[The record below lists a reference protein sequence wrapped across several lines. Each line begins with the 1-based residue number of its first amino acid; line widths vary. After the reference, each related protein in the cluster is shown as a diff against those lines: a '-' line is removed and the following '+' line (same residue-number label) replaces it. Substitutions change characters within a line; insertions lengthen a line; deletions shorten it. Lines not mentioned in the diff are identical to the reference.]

1 MIPYLRT
8 ASGRKFLLINPSPS
22 DIVLQDIAHALGN
35 LCRFTGHTQKM
46 YTVAEHC
53 VLVALILREQGYNTE
68 TQLLGLLHDAAE
80 AYVGDLS
87 SPLKHAMDTV
97 QPGLNT
103 GWDHEYE
110 PAGAAAFRKIEAG
123 VVTAILA
130 QYGLAGHT
138 FSSGPVKDADII
150 AGITEARD
158 LMLNCGEAYVQYGLN
173 PLVHKPYPHNIEIAL
188 LWAQWL
194 YTHDLSKT
202 LKPAELYTAVFTS
215 LMRGE

>member
-1 MIPYLRT
+1 MTVPYLRT
-8 ASGRKFLLINPSPS
+8 ASGRKFPLINPSPS

-35 LCRFTGHTQKM
+35 LCRFTGHTQRV

-87 SPLKHAMDTV
+87 SPLKHAMDTIV
-97 QPGLNT
+97 PR
-103 GWDHEYE
+103 DEYE
-110 PAGAAAFRKIEAG
+110 NRTEGTAAFRSIEAG
-123 VVTAILA
+123 VVRAILV
-130 QYGLAGHT
+130 QYGFAGYEQS
-138 FSSGPVKDADII
+138 FSTGPIKDADII

-158 LMLNCGEAYVQYGLN
+158 LMISYDEAYTSYGLN
-173 PLVHKPYPHNIEIAL
+173 GHKPYPHNIEIAM

-202 LKPAELYTAVFTS
+202 LKPAELYKAVFTA